1 MIYWGH
7 LGRTAKS
14 TLNRQG
20 DSNMKNK
27 TETPN
32 TTLTKPVACDRLFT
46 REQVAE
52 YLSIGKT
59 LVEKLPRLQRSKRL
73 HPRRESVH
81 AWAWSKL
88 FGQKR
93 ERKNS
98 REAAFKLGDGSEAR
112 ISRKASEKEK
122 CNDKVH

>member
-27 TETPN
+27 TQTPN

-73 HPRRESVH
+73 HPRREFVYAR
-81 AWAWSKL
+81 AWGKL

-93 ERKNS
+93 ECKNS
-98 REAAFKLGDGSEAR
+98 GEAAFELGNGSKAR
-112 ISRKASEKEK
+112 IPRKASEKEK
-122 CNDKVH
+122 RNDKVH